1 MAQKQKKPNNN
12 ILILA
17 VVFPILLAVAGVV
30 ILATFENNAQNQT
43 VTTDVNGT
51 PIPNSEGISVYNPP
65 KTVPDFSMPASTGE
79 TLSLSDFAG
88 KLVLVSFGY
97 TRCPDVCPT
106 NMLEYRKIKRFLGGD
121 NAEEVVFLF
130 ISVDGERDTPDA
142 LREYMALYD
151 TYTNPS
157 FIGMSGTHE
166 TLAPLLDD
174 FCLYYARIENP
185 TSSQDYLVDH
195 TASRFLIDKDGNLS
209 RVYSYTTD
217 ARAITRDIISIL
229 SNG

>member
-1 MAQKQKKPNNN
+1 MAQNPKKPNNN

-17 VVFPILLAVAGVV
+17 VVFPILLAIAGVV
-30 ILATFENNAQNQT
+30 ILATFGNNAQNQA
-43 VTTDVNGT
+43 TTTNVNGT

-65 KTVPDFSMPASTGE
+65 KTIPNFSMPASTGE

-88 KLVLVSFGY
+88 KLVVLSFGY

-106 NMLEYRKIKRFLGGD
+106 NMLEYRKIKRFLGD
-121 NAEEVVFLF
+121 NAEGVVFLF

-142 LREYMALYD
+142 LRDFMALYD
-151 TYTNPS
+151 TYYNSS
-157 FIGMSGTHE
+157 FIGMSGTDE
-166 TLAPLLDD
+166 TLTPLLDD
-174 FCLYYARIENP
+174 FGLYYARIENP
-185 TSSQDYLVDH
+185 TSPQDYLVDH
-195 TASRFLIDKDGNLS
+195 TASRFLIDKNGNLS

>member
-17 VVFPILLAVAGVV
+17 FVFSILFLFGVGI
-30 ILATFENNAQNQT
+30 ILASVASNPQNQT
-43 VTTDVNGT
+43 TTTDVNGM
-51 PIPNSEGISVYNPP
+51 PVPNSDGISVYNPP
-65 KTVPDFSMPASTGE
+65 KSIPNFSMPTSTGE

-88 KLVLVSFGY
+88 KLVVLSFGY

-106 NMLEYRKIKRFLGGD
+106 NMLEYRKIKRFLGAD

-142 LREYMALYD
+142 LREYMGLYD
-151 TYTNPS
+151 TYYNPS
-157 FIGMSGTHE
+157 FVGMSGTDE
-166 TLAPLLDD
+166 TLTPLLED
-174 FCLYYARIENP
+174 FGLYYARIENP
-185 TSSQDYLVDH
+185 TSPQDYLVDH
-195 TASRFLIDKDGNLS
+195 TASRFLIDKNGNLS